1 MVDPS
6 RRQIVRRG
14 LDAARDS
21 LARIARGTADFVL
34 RVYDKAGQD
43 DIFFLAGAIAF
54 NILVA
59 AVPFLLLVVAGL
71 GLILRTFVEDPQQV
85 VLNYVASILP
95 ASKDVTTITYN
106 YVNDVMDGAARFG
119 IIGLVL
125 LIWFSTRLIGSLR
138 AALRDVFDLQEDRGI
153 IWGKI
158 FDVQMVIVAGSL
170 FIANTGITAALEAV
184 QTYGVELSG
193 LRPVEALQALYAQ
206 IIAFAFIFVMFVL
219 IYRYLP
225 LRRTPWRVSLVAAI
239 FTSLSWEVLKSLF
252 AWYVAQF
259 ADYSTMYGAFATLVL
274 LVFWIYYS
282 SVVFILGGEVG
293 QVYDLQRTRRRQREA
308 LD

>member
-1 MVDPS
+1 MVE
-6 RRQIVRRG
+6 RRQVVRRA
-14 LDAARDS
+14 LRAARDA
-21 LARIARGTADFVL
+21 LRRITRGTADFVL

-71 GLILRTFVEDPQQV
+71 GLVLRTYVEDPQQV

-95 ASKDVTTITYN
+95 ASRSVTTATYN
-106 YVNDVMDGAARFG
+106 YVNEVMDGAARFG
-119 IIGLVL
+119 ILGLVL

-138 AALRDVFDLQEDRGI
+138 TALRDIFDLQEDRGI

-170 FIANTGITAALEAV
+170 FVANTGITAGLEAV

-206 IIAFAFIFVMFVL
+206 IVAFAFIFVMFVL